1 MIQYLQRLSL
11 SKVYLHRERV
21 SLVGTDLL
29 SVRTEGVPLLCVG
42 MDDLLQDT
50 PLVLYFGYGNQ
61 GFLSLLSNAKR
72 TAEFFLPKKSSEGSP
87 PCTLALI
94 LRLWSVRYRI
104 HES

>member
-50 PLVLYFGYGNQ
+50 PPGNWIPFA
-61 GFLSLLSNAKR
+61 GSSKR
-72 TAEFFLPKKSSEGSP
+72 GIYIRPAVVIKSHSCHIRP
-87 PCTLALI
+87 A
-94 LRLWSVRYRI
+94 
-104 HES
+104 